1 MSTVTF
7 ELFKNGKSVGFE
19 EHKEAGYFNEKMI
32 RIHHSRHGVNTWDIR
47 EWPEKYIEHDEKRL
61 VSETKSV
68 TDLAALKLKQQNC
81 KHENLVGAGG
91 ISVCYDCGWD
101 AAKPI
106 VKCSSCLAP
115 NSIRNNKVEIDIG
128 DEQGSVAS
136 VQFEYCEKC
145 GWRGDVEWFD

>member
-1 MSTVTF
+1 MTKDDLITIV
-7 ELFKNGKSVGFE
+7 EHYVPKKQDRESVLSAVWDYS
-19 EHKEAGYFNEKMI
+19 EALI
-32 RIHHSRHGVNTWDIR
+32 
-47 EWPEKYIEHDEKRL
+47 
-61 VSETKSV
+61 
-68 TDLAALKLKQQNC
+68 
-81 KHENLVGAGG
+81 
-91 ISVCYDCGWD
+91 

>member
-1 MSTVTF
+1 M
-7 ELFKNGKSVGFE
+7 L
-19 EHKEAGYFNEKMI
+19 
-32 RIHHSRHGVNTWDIR
+32 
-47 EWPEKYIEHDEKRL
+47 P
-61 VSETKSV
+61 SENDFV
-68 TDLAALKLKQQNC
+68 IGNYDTDLQPRNVQSASN
-81 KHENLVGAGG
+81 
-91 ISVCYDCGWD
+91 D
-101 AAKPI
+101 AKPI